1 MAAETNTINSS
12 VNIDSVV
19 FISGNKGKISEFAS
33 ILSPTKI
40 ISRDIDLPEVQTI
53 YVEEV
58 VKEKILAAWNEV
70 KEPLF
75 VEDTGLYITSPPMN
89 GFPGALI
96 KFYYKYLDV
105 SGICEKNGGDKAYA
119 ESIIGY
125 HDGKKVHM
133 FKGVIHGTIANKPQ
147 NGDYGFGW
155 DSIFIPDD
163 DINPNKLSFAQ
174 LPPEIKNT
182 MSMRKRAAVEFK
194 KHLETH

>member
-1 MAAETNTINSS
+1 MAENNTINSP

-19 FISGNKGKISEFAS
+19 FISGNKGKISELSS
-33 ILSPTKI
+33 ILAPTKV
-40 ISRDIDLPEVQTI
+40 ISKDIDLPEVQTI

-58 VKEKILAAWNEV
+58 VKEKVLTAWNEV

-105 SGICEKNGGDKAYA
+105 SGICEKNGGDKVYA

-125 HDGKKVHM
+125 HDGTKVHM
-133 FKGVIHGTIANKPQ
+133 FKGVIHGSIANKPQ

-155 DSIFIPDD
+155 DSIFIPDEN
-163 DINPNKLSFAQ
+163 NPNKLSFAQ

-194 KHLETH
+194 KHLEETH